1 MQPKSFKNKIK
12 LDLKNFFFFKEEAK
26 ITVFLFQWENVTWRK
41 GWEQGKNDTQMKE
54 KHNREGK

>member
-41 GWEQGKNDTQMKE
+41 GWEQGKGGEMVFL
-54 KHNREGK
+54 